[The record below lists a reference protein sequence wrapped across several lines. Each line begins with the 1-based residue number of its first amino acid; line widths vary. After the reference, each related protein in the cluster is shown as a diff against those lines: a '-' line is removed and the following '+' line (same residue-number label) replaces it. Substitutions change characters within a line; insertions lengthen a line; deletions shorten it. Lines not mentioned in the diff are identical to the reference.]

1 MAEVTSQALT
11 PGDSFQA
18 EVPLGP
24 VDLLRVTA
32 DGTMLGKRGGG
43 GISRNTKSNPTR
55 KVPVSDH
62 SWPSCGPDL
71 NHVYKASGEVLNHKR
86 GRSQE
91 AQSLLCGNREITRD
105 PSAVLENPR
114 KRVRS
119 RRFLPSC
126 LPPSPSL
133 WSSSSC
139 LEGKPCVRG
148 SLYIP
153 TLGYR
158 LWSSD

>member
-32 DGTMLGKRGGG
+32 DGTVLGKRGGG
-43 GISRNTKSNPTR
+43 GISRNTKSNPTC

-86 GRSQE
+86 GREQNHRRLKACFVVTERSQE
-91 AQSLLCGNREITRD
+91 ILL
-105 PSAVLENPR
+105 
-114 KRVRS
+114 RS
-119 RRFLPSC
+119 WQIP
-126 LPPSPSL
+126 
-133 WSSSSC
+133 
-139 LEGKPCVRG
+139 ERG
-148 SLYIP
+148 
-153 TLGYR
+153 
-158 LWSSD
+158 